1 MIPLNLGALIDPGR
15 PQDKVAVTDFDGE
28 QRRNV
33 TYRALDALANGVAR
47 ALVNRGFRR
56 GDRIG
61 ILGPNSSFYLAIH
74 LGIMC
79 AGRVSVPIN
88 FRLPR
93 HAVDD
98 ILKDCG
104 ARLVFSDIVHRALLP
119 DNMGAPDSDAAKDV
133 GSFLDCGSFEAVAPD
148 KAEPA
153 RFLYPSGSTG

>member
-47 ALVNRGFRR
+47 ALVDRGFRR

-61 ILGPNSSFYLAIH
+61 ILAANRSFYLAIH
-74 LGIMC
+74 LGIMR
-79 AGRVSVPIN
+79 AGLVSVPVN

-93 HAVDD
+93 HAVAD

-104 ARLVFSDIVHRALLP
+104 ARLVFCDIEHRALLP
-119 DNMGAPDSDAAKDV
+119 DEVDARNLDDEKELR
-133 GSFLDCGSFEAVAPD
+133 SFLDPGCFEPISPE
-148 KAEPA
+148 KGEPA
-153 RFLYPSGSTG
+153 TFL